1 MSRRKLRPD
10 ELELWSKVAKTTE
23 RMHPSPPSKAKS
35 DLPFQEERKGS
46 DAPGRKQIDPFEI
59 GQNSKS
65 KAARHDVL
73 PGLPEQIAAAPVQM
87 DRKAYDRLKRG
98 KLKPEGR
105 IDLHGMTLDQAKP
118 ALQSFI
124 MKSFSRERRLVLVIT
139 GKGRRSVDDG
149 PIPQRPGVLR
159 HAVPQWLQTPPL
171 SQMVLQIT
179 QAHDRHGGGGA
190 YYVYLRRKR

>member
-1 MSRRKLRPD
+1 VSRRRLRPD
-10 ELELWSKVAKTTE
+10 ELELWSRVAKTTE
-23 RMHPSPPSKAKS
+23 RMHPTKPAKPKQG
-35 DLPFQEERKGS
+35 LPFREDRKS
-46 DAPGRKQIDPFEI
+46 PETPPREPVQRFEI
-59 GQNSKS
+59 GQKANG

-73 PGLPEQIAAAPVQM
+73 PGLPERIAAAPVQM

-124 MKSFSRERRLVLVIT
+124 AKSFTRERRLVLVIT
-139 GKGRRSVDDG
+139 GKGRQSPDDG

-159 HAVPQWLQTPPL
+159 HAVPQWLQSPPL
-171 SQMVLQIT
+171 SQMVLQIAE
-179 QAHDRHGGGGA
+179 AHVRHGGGGA